1 MSIIQG
7 LRAALLLGCGRP
19 EGAELVGNDHPAVIF
34 SFWAMLLCL
43 PSLLFLGLIQPS
55 AHLTLEVARLVV
67 RFAVSWLVFVAATH
81 HMAHLMGKQ
90 TLWPRFIAVWA
101 WCSVLENTAVALG
114 GLPGPLGLPPM
125 IGQVA
130 FLISLGWALWLEWY
144 AIRLTLKVEA
154 LTAVALVVFDITIG
168 EVMAAI
174 GAMTG

>member
-1 MSIIQG
+1 
-7 LRAALLLGCGRP
+7 
-19 EGAELVGNDHPAVIF
+19 
-34 SFWAMLLCL
+34 
-43 PSLLFLGLIQPS
+43 
-55 AHLTLEVARLVV
+55 
-67 RFAVSWLVFVAATH
+67 
-81 HMAHLMGKQ
+81 
-90 TLWPRFIAVWA
+90 LWPRFIAVWA